1 MFKVQRFRIP
11 FLRPRRLAFGGLP
24 FETKIDGKP
33 SALRPNAEHAIM
45 SDKAQFFD
53 PILSYEHS
61 VEWIAVDVRK
71 STNSD
76 SMLHGDW

>member
-1 MFKVQRFRIP
+1 
-11 FLRPRRLAFGGLP
+11 
-24 FETKIDGKP
+24 
-33 SALRPNAEHAIM
+33 M

-53 PILSYEHS
+53 SVLSYELS

-76 SMLHGDW
+76 GMLHGDW

>member
-1 MFKVQRFRIP
+1 LLSEVLGLNENRWQ
-11 FLRPRRLAFGGLP
+11 AFGA
-24 FETKIDGKP
+24 ETVTLDH
-33 SALRPNAEHAIM
+33 EIM

-76 SMLHGDW
+76 GMLRGDR